1 MQKIQKFKKSQ
12 SFIKFF
18 IFVAVVFYVGSFF
31 AKEKEI
37 PENKEIFDNSLF
49 LDFDAL
55 LRNSVIDLDFVNSIK
70 QDSGSIKS
78 IIVPE
83 VTSGRKNPFV
93 PTT

>member
-1 MQKIQKFKKSQ
+1 MQKTHKFKKSQ

-18 IFVAVVFYVGSFF
+18 IFVAAVFYVGSFF
-31 AKEKEI
+31 VKETKEL
-37 PENKEIFDNSLF
+37 ENKEELSSSLF

-55 LRNSVIDLDFVNSIK
+55 LRNSIIDLDFVNSIK

-78 IIVPE
+78 ITVPE